1 MKNQTPI
8 KKANEGA
15 KITKQV
21 SWVRLLFV
29 AIITPALPALVLFC
43 SSGRLDW
50 VMAWAYIGMTTA
62 FFFGSRIVMLR
73 KSPGLIV
80 ERSKSMDKADTK
92 PWDKVLMPLVTIL
105 FPTVMLIVAG
115 LDVRYGWSPKLPLPL
130 QIASLIIAALGYF
143 LNVWA
148 TIVNKFFSGVV
159 RIQRE
164 RGHTVITSGPY
175 KYIRHPGYAGGMVTN
190 FTIPIMLGSL
200 WALVPAVIGN
210 GLLIIRTILEDRTL
224 QDELDGY
231 HNYAKQV
238 RYRLLPGIW

>member
-1 MKNQTPI
+1 MENQTPI
-8 KKANEGA
+8 KEPNEGI

-29 AIITPALPALVLFC
+29 AIITPALPALILFC

-50 VMAWAYIGMTTA
+50 AMAWAYIGMTTA

-80 ERSKSMDKADTK
+80 ERSKSMDQAGTK
-92 PWDKVLMPLVTIL
+92 PWDKVLMPLVAIL
-105 FPTVMLIVAG
+105 FPTAMLIVAG
-115 LDVRYGWSPKLPLPL
+115 LDVRYGWSPKLPLLL
-130 QIASLIIAALGYF
+130 QIAGLLLAALGYF
-143 LNVWA
+143 VNVWA
-148 TIVNKFFSGVV
+148 SIVNKFFSGVV

-175 KYIRHPGYAGGMVTN
+175 QYIRHPGYAGGMVTN

-210 GLLIIRTILEDRTL
+210 GLLIIRTILEDGTL

-231 HNYAKQV
+231 HNYVKQV
-238 RYRLLPGIW
+238 RYCLLPGIW